1 MIGRRLAALSATLLL
16 AMAAVPAGQA
26 QGLPRAE
33 RGVTSQSELG
43 TEKLPAGFIKEFGTM
58 WTFEAAPLDYW
69 KTRYGFTPSQQ
80 WLDHVRLASIRLPN
94 CSSSFVS
101 SRGLVMTNHHC
112 ARECISAVSTPDSNF
127 QALGFVARTQAEERK
142 CPGLYVD
149 QLQGIE
155 DVTRQVQSAITS
167 STPGRQVAQR
177 NSAIDSLE
185 KACET
190 APDVQC
196 QVITYYQG
204 GAYSLY
210 RFKRFSDLRLVM
222 APEEA
227 ISFFGGDPDN
237 FTYPRYD
244 LDLSLMRVYENG
256 QPYQPK
262 DYLKWSREGAKEGDP
277 VFVTGNPGS
286 TGRLLT
292 VAQMEYLRDV
302 QYPAQLSSYD
312 RNLAVLEEMSKQDE
326 ETRRALENQ
335 IFSLKNSKK
344 AVTGYLS
351 GLQDSA
357 VMARKRS
364 FERDFRRRVAA
375 DPKLKARYGTSWD
388 AIATAQ
394 RQLGAIAKQQ
404 RWYSFS
410 GSTLLNV
417 AGGLVR
423 IPEQA
428 KLPDSLRLPQYR
440 AGGLDQIK
448 ASIAGPVETE
458 PEAEKQMLQA
468 WLTQASKDLPVND
481 PFLTA
486 FLDGR
491 SPEVAAEAAVN
502 GTKLADSTV
511 RAQLLAGGSAAV
523 ASSKDPLI
531 VLARRLNPVAMR
543 VQQRAARL
551 NDVISANAEKVGR
564 AIYAAYGRSL
574 PPDATFSLRI
584 SDGVVKS
591 YPMNGTIAPYR
602 TSFYGLYA
610 RSAEF
615 DDKPPFQL
623 PERWKTHRTR
633 LDLSQPLD
641 FVTTNDIIGGNSG
654 SPVINQ
660 NAEVVGLIFDGNI
673 EQLPN
678 RFLYTDEVA
687 RAVAV
692 HSRGLTEALRKVYEA
707 DRIADELEGAP
718 AQARRIPLRGDSV
731 RMAPPPPPPPRR
743 DSTASGQ
750 GR

>member
-1 MIGRRLAALSATLLL
+1 MIMRGIRLCLLL
-16 AMAAVPAGQA
+16 ATLGLGLLVQRPAAAQVTTPA
-26 QGLPRAE
+26 
-33 RGVTSQSELG
+33 ELG

-58 WTFEAAPLDYW
+58 WTFEAPPLDYW
-69 KTRYGFTPSQQ
+69 KARYGFTPTKA

-112 ARECISAVSTPDSNF
+112 ARECITAVSTPDSNF
-127 QALGFVARTQAEERK
+127 QEIGFVAKTQADERK
-142 CPGLYVD
+142 CPGLFVD
-149 QLQGIE
+149 QLQSIE
-155 DVTRQVQSAITS
+155 DVTDKIQHSVTAT
-167 STPGRQVAQR
+167 TPARQVAQR
-177 NSAIDSLE
+177 TAAIDSIE
-185 KACET
+185 KGCET
-190 APDVQC
+190 DPSTQC

-210 RFKRFSDLRLVM
+210 RFHRFTDLRLVM

-244 LDLSLMRVYENG
+244 LDLSLMRVYENN

-262 DYLKWSREGAKEGDP
+262 DYLKWSRDGAKEGDL
-277 VFVTGNPGS
+277 VLVTGNPGS

-302 QYPAQLSSYD
+302 QYPAQLSAYD
-312 RNLAVLEEMSKQDE
+312 RNLAVLRELAQKDE
-326 ETRRALENQ
+326 QTRRAVEND
-335 IFSLKNSKK
+335 IFSLENSKK

-351 GLQDSA
+351 GLQDSSI
-357 VMARKRS
+357 MAKKRA
-364 FERDFRRRVAA
+364 FERDFRRRIAA

-388 AIATAQ
+388 AIGTAQ
-394 RQLGAIAKQQ
+394 KELTALSKKQ
-404 RWYSFS
+404 RWYSFG
-410 GSTLLNV
+410 GSPLLNI

-423 IPEQA
+423 IPQQA

-440 AGGLDQIK
+440 GQGIETMKNQIAAGLPTNPDQDR
-448 ASIAGPVETE
+448 E
-458 PEAEKQMLQA
+458 MLQA
-468 WLTQASKDLPVND
+468 WLTQASKDLPLSD
-481 PFLTA
+481 PYLSTFLA
-486 FLDGR
+486 GR

-502 GTKLADSTV
+502 GTQLADSSY
-511 RAQLLAGGSAAV
+511 RALLLQGGSAAV

-531 VLARRLNPVAMR
+531 VLARKLNPIAMQ
-543 VQQRAARL
+543 VQQRAAKL
-551 NDVISANAEKVGR
+551 NDVISANTEKVGR
-564 AIYAAYGRSL
+564 AIFAAYNRSL

-591 YPMNGTIAPYR
+591 FPMNGTIAPYR
-602 TSFYGLYA
+602 TSFYGLYG

-623 PERWKTHRTR
+623 PDRWKSHRDR
-633 LDLSQPLD
+633 LDLSAPLD

-654 SPVINQ
+654 SPVINK

-673 EQLPN
+673 QQLPN
-678 RFLYTDEVA
+678 RFLYTDEAA

-707 DRIADELEGAP
+707 DRIADELEGVQVSRAGARTDSVTAKPAP
-718 AQARRIPLRGDSV
+718 AK
-731 RMAPPPPPPPRR
+731 
-743 DSTASGQ
+743 DSTTVQS
-750 GR
+750 R

>member
-1 MIGRRLAALSATLLL
+1 
-16 AMAAVPAGQA
+16 
-26 QGLPRAE
+26 
-33 RGVTSQSELG
+33 
-43 TEKLPAGFIKEFGTM
+43 
-58 WTFEAAPLDYW
+58 
-69 KTRYGFTPSQQ
+69 
-80 WLDHVRLASIRLPN
+80 
-94 CSSSFVS
+94 
-101 SRGLVMTNHHC
+101 
-112 ARECISAVSTPDSNF
+112 
-127 QALGFVARTQAEERK
+127 
-142 CPGLYVD
+142 
-149 QLQGIE
+149 
-155 DVTRQVQSAITS
+155 
-167 STPGRQVAQR
+167 VAQR
-177 NSAIDSLE
+177 TAAIDSVE

-190 APDVQC
+190 GPDLQC
-196 QVITYYQG
+196 QVISYYQG

-222 APEEA
+222 APEEG

-262 DYLKWSREGAKEGDP
+262 DYLKWSREGVKEGDL

-302 QYPAQLSSYD
+302 QYPAQLDSYD
-312 RNLAVLEEMSKQDE
+312 RNLAVLEELAKQDE
-326 ETRRALENQ
+326 EARRALENQ

-357 VMARKRS
+357 VLARKRS
-364 FERDFRRRVAA
+364 FERDFRRRIAA

-404 RWYSFS
+404 RWYSFA
-410 GSTLLNV
+410 GSQLLNV

-423 IPEQA
+423 IPEQS

-440 AGGLDQIK
+440 GAGVEALKSAITGHLD
-448 ASIAGPVETE
+448 VEL
-458 PEAEKQMLQA
+458 EAEKQMLQA
-468 WLTQASKDLPVND
+468 WLTQASKDLPVSD

-486 FLDGR
+486 FLAGR
-491 SPEVAAEAAVN
+491 SPEVAAEAAIN
-502 GTKLADSTV
+502 GTKLADSTT
-511 RAQLLAGGSAAV
+511 RAALLAGGLAAV
-523 ASSKDPLI
+523 AGSSDPLI
-531 VLARRLNPVAMR
+531 VLARKLNPIAMR
-543 VQQRAARL
+543 VQQRSARL
-551 NDVISANAEKVGR
+551 NDVISANAEKVGQ

-591 YPMNGTIAPYR
+591 YAMNGTIAPYK
-602 TSFYGLYA
+602 TSFYGLFA

-623 PERWKTHRTR
+623 PERWKTHRAKI
-633 LDLSQPLD
+633 DMSQPFN

-678 RFLYTDEVA
+678 RFLYTDEAA

-692 HSRGLTEALRKVYEA
+692 HSRGLTEALRKVYEV
-707 DRIADELEGAP
+707 DRIADELEGT
-718 AQARRIPLRGDSV
+718 QSQVRRIPLRGDSV
-731 RMAPPPPPPPRR
+731 RRAPAPAT
-743 DSTASGQ
+743 DSVRAGQ

>member
-1 MIGRRLAALSATLLL
+1 MFDRRLSILIGTLVLSVVVART
-16 AMAAVPAGQA
+16 APAQ
-26 QGLPRAE
+26 
-33 RGVTSQSELG
+33 VTSQSELG

-58 WTFEAAPLDYW
+58 WTFEAPPLDYW
-69 KTRYGFTPSQQ
+69 KARYGFTPTQQ

-112 ARECISAVSTPDSNF
+112 ARECITAVSTPDSNF
-127 QALGFVARTQAEERK
+127 QETGFVAKTQADERK
-142 CPGLYVD
+142 CPGLFVD

-155 DVTRQVQSAITS
+155 DVTQKIQKAITAT
-167 STPGRQVAQR
+167 TPAQQVSQR
-177 NSAIDSLE
+177 NSAIATTE

-190 APDVQC
+190 GPDVQC
-196 QVITYYQG
+196 QVITYHQG

-262 DYLKWSREGAKEGDP
+262 DSLKWSREGAKEGDP

-357 VMARKRS
+357 VMAKKRS
-364 FERDFRRRVAA
+364 FERDFRRRVNA
-375 DPKLKARYGTSWD
+375 DPKLKARYGASWD
-388 AIATAQ
+388 AIASAQ
-394 RQLGAIAKQQ
+394 RQLAGIAKQQ

-410 GSTLLNV
+410 GSPLLNV

-440 AGGLDQIK
+440 AGGIDLIK
-448 ASIAGPVETE
+448 GSVAGPIETE

-481 PFLTA
+481 PYLTA

-491 SPEVAAEAAVN
+491 SPEVAAEAAIN

-523 ASSKDPLI
+523 ARSKDPLI
-531 VLARRLNPVAMR
+531 VLARKLNPIAMR

-551 NDVISANAEKVGR
+551 SDVTNANAEKVGR

-591 YPMNGTIAPYR
+591 YPMNGTVAPYK
-602 TSFYGLYA
+602 TSLYGLYA

-623 PERWKTHRTR
+623 PERWKTHRSR

-678 RFLYTDEVA
+678 RFLYTDETA

-707 DRIADELEGAP
+707 DRIADELEGVQG
-718 AQARRIPLRGDSV
+718 QARQIPIRGDSL
-731 RMAPPPPPPPRR
+731 RMAPSAQT
-743 DSTASGQ
+743 DSSKAGQ
-750 GR
+750 GK